1 MDYGFVYVL
10 GNTYM
15 PSVYKIGMT
24 RNSPLKRADEL
35 SSGTA
40 IPIPFDLLFYIEV
53 SDPAK
58 IERVMHG
65 QFDSYRIS
73 QNREF
78 FSCDIRKIKEFFDIY
93 ADDGSPMSVT
103 QSGDIEIHMADLDEK
118 RRAHDLGDSPF
129 WSPDSSSEGAPEN
142 EAST

>member
-10 GNTYM
+10 GNSYM

-40 IPIPFDLLFYIEV
+40 IPSPFDLLFYIEV
-53 SDPAK
+53 IDPAK

-65 QFDSYRIS
+65 QFDSVRIS
-73 QNREF
+73 PNREF
-78 FSCDIRKIKEFFDIY
+78 FYCDIRKIKEFFDIY

-103 QSGDIEIHMADLDEK
+103 HSGDVEIHMADLDEK
-118 RRAHDLGDSPF
+118 RRDHDQGDSPF
-129 WSPDSSSEGAPEN
+129 WSPDISHEGNPEN
-142 EAST
+142 EVTT